1 MSREIERSDL
11 HRVEF
16 HGGKRSWCRA
26 DERKRCRRILRYD
39 LLGFYDRFGG
49 EVYDLRNIRM

>member
-1 MSREIERSDL
+1 MRREIERSDL

-26 DERKRCRRILRYD
+26 DERKRCRRIFRYD
-39 LLGFYDRFGG
+39 LLGFYDRF
-49 EVYDLRNIRM
+49 